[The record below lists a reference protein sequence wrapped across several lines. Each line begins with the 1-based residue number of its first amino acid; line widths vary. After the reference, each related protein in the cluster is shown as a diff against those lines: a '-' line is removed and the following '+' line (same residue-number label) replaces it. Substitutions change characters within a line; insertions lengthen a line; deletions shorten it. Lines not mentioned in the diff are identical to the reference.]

1 MSEILEIEDIKKI
14 LPQRHP
20 FLMIDRVIE
29 ASSKKVVAIKNVSIN
44 EEYFKGHFL
53 DKPVMPGALI
63 IEAMAQAGIVLY
75 GKTFNNNK
83 VVYLGALKARFF
95 ESVHPGNQLRI
106 EVLPKKMFV
115 SGGVID
121 ILASVEDK
129 KVAQMEMTFSAKD
142 E

>member
-1 MSEILEIEDIKKI
+1 MLEIEDIKKI

-44 EEYFKGHFL
+44 EEYFKGHFP

-75 GKTFNNNK
+75 GK
-83 VVYLGALKARFF
+83 
-95 ESVHPGNQLRI
+95 
-106 EVLPKKMFV
+106 
-115 SGGVID
+115 
-121 ILASVEDK
+121 
-129 KVAQMEMTFSAKD
+129 
-142 E
+142 